1 MKTLMKSIWYVLLLV
16 LVSSCDSCKK
26 DKPEPP
32 QEANL
37 VVRLNPEPLSGLNQ
51 TMGSTYAFNVVVQ
64 SAMPAQGVTIKVDY
78 VKDSGGSV
86 FSHTQASKAVE
97 TPVTITGIP
106 FNQVG
111 TVTVVVTSVSK
122 PANTV
127 TKTFKLVRK

>member
-1 MKTLMKSIWYVLLLV
+1 MKSLLKSIWYVLLLV

-37 VVRLNPEPLSGLNQ
+37 VVKLNPEPTTGINQ
-51 TMGSTYAFNVVVQ
+51 AMGTSHTFKVMVQ
-64 SAMPAQGVTIKVDY
+64 SAMPPQGVTVKVDY
-78 VKDSGGSV
+78 VKDSGGSL
-86 FSHTQASKAVE
+86 FSHTQTSSALE
-97 TPVTITGIP
+97 IPVTITSIP

-122 PANTV
+122 PSNTV
-127 TKTFKLVRK
+127 TKTFKLARK

>member
-1 MKTLMKSIWYVLLLV
+1 MKSIWYVLLLV

-37 VVRLNPEPLSGLNQ
+37 VVRLNPEPVSGLNQ
-51 TMGSTYAFNVVVQ
+51 AMGAAHTFKVAVQ
-64 SAMPAQGVTIKVDY
+64 SVMPAQGVTIKVDY

-86 FSHTQASKAVE
+86 FSHTQTSPASE

>member
-1 MKTLMKSIWYVLLLV
+1 MKSLLKSIWYVLLLV

-37 VVRLNPEPLSGLNQ
+37 VVGLNPEPVSGINMA
-51 TMGSTYAFNVVVQ
+51 MGTSHTFKVVVQ
-64 SAMPAQGVTIKVDY
+64 STMPPQGVTIKVDY

-86 FSHTQASKAVE
+86 FTHTQPSTTLE
-97 TPVTITGIP
+97 TPVTITSIP

-122 PANTV
+122 PTNTV